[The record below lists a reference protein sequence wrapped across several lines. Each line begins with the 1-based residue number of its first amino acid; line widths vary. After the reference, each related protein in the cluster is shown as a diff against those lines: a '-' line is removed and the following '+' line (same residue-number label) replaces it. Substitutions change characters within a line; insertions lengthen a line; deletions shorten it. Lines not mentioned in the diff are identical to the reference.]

1 LLLLLASSSLPLQKL
16 SHIAPVAAAAAADAD
31 VSDDFV
37 VAAAAAASAAA
48 ADNCAVAAAAAAADA
63 SDSIDV
69 RPTDGKQKNVLAETK
84 CCQVANESCTYAQLA
99 PSLAISYSSHNPAP
113 SLAPLTPLTP

>member
-1 LLLLLASSSLPLQKL
+1 MLLLLASSSLPLQKL

-48 ADNCAVAAAAAAADA
+48 ADNCAVAAAAAADA
-63 SDSIDV
+63 SDTIDF
-69 RPTDGKQKNVLAETK
+69 RPTDGKQKK
-84 CCQVANESCTYAQLA
+84 CWQKQMLSGRK
-99 PSLAISYSSHNPAP
+99 
-113 SLAPLTPLTP
+113 

>member
-1 LLLLLASSSLPLQKL
+1 MLLLLASSSLPLQKL
-16 SHIAPVAAAAAADAD
+16 SHIAPVAAAAADAD

-69 RPTDGKQKNVLAETK
+69 RPTDGKQKK
-84 CCQVANESCTYAQLA
+84 CAGRTQMLSGRK
-99 PSLAISYSSHNPAP
+99 
-113 SLAPLTPLTP
+113 

>member
-1 LLLLLASSSLPLQKL
+1 MLLLLASSSLPLQKL
-16 SHIAPVAAAAAADAD
+16 SHIAPVAAAAAAADAD

-48 ADNCAVAAAAAAADA
+48 ADNCAVAAAAAADA
-63 SDSIDV
+63 SDTIDV

-113 SLAPLTPLTP
+113 SLAPLTP

>member
-1 LLLLLASSSLPLQKL
+1 MLLLLASSSLPLQKL

-48 ADNCAVAAAAAAADA
+48 ADNCAVAAAAAADA
-63 SDSIDV
+63 SDTIDV
-69 RPTDGKQKNVLAETK
+69 RPTDGKQKK
-84 CCQVANESCTYAQLA
+84 CWQKPNAVRSQMKAVRMPNLRLHSQYPTRRTT
-99 PSLAISYSSHNPAP
+99 PRHHSHH
-113 SLAPLTPLTP
+113 

>member
-1 LLLLLASSSLPLQKL
+1 MLLLLASSSLPLQKL

-48 ADNCAVAAAAAAADA
+48 ADYCVVAAAAAAADA
-63 SDSIDV
+63 SDTIDV
-69 RPTDGKQKNVLAETK
+69 RPTDGKQKK
-84 CCQVANESCTYAQLA
+84 CWQKPNAVRSQMKAVRMPNLRLHSQYPTRRTTPRHHVAS
-99 PSLAISYSSHNPAP
+99 
-113 SLAPLTPLTP
+113 

>member
-48 ADNCAVAAAAAAADA
+48 ADNCAVAAAAADA
-63 SDSIDV
+63 SDTIDV